1 MTPERQATMAG
12 TQKEYEREQ
21 AVLGISG
28 KLRQITDSYSP
39 VDAPNAPNY
48 DEGASTPYP
57 YTANVLGNAKTADQG
72 RKVRRPQLVERCDR
86 EIFGRAPKVTP
97 EVAWSVAQTANEDVG
112 GHAAVT
118 R

>member
-1 MTPERQATMAG
+1 MRIRLAAILMLLAAPALALTSTYKNSDVPYRGPRPSVAMTPERQATMAE

-48 DEGASTPYP
+48 DEGASAPYP
-57 YTANVLGNAKTADQG
+57 YVANVLGNAKT
-72 RKVRRPQLVERCDR
+72 
-86 EIFGRAPKVTP
+86 
-97 EVAWSVAQTANEDVG
+97 
-112 GHAAVT
+112 
-118 R
+118 